1 MRPIGQQLD
10 RMTPEEVIAE
20 GSPLWSVFTSFGQL
34 GLSVDRMLKFEPEQM
49 ARMFCLVFEELGWGD
64 AGLAISLG
72 ASMLPRLTAAKFGN
86 QFLLERTPESLIG
99 CWGATEPEHGSD
111 VLDAN
116 KQIFNPQG
124 NYGRPDCVSKLYDDK
139 VVINGRKS
147 DWISNG
153 TIAQVCILY
162 CAADTGDGTNPE
174 QGCTVIVPLDAQGV
188 SRGAPLDKLGQRA
201 LNQGAVIFD
210 NVVLPVSNVLAGPDD
225 YQRAAYQVLVL
236 GNSCM
241 GAIFVGTA
249 RAAYE
254 LALDYSRERRQGGVP

>member
-1 MRPIGQQLD
+1 MSQLTAIARPAVGSLIAGWAEDPQGGLQLTGAEPPLTREEQDVQERVHRFAAEVMRPIGQQLD

-20 GSPLWSVFTSFGQL
+20 NSPLWSVFKAFGQL
-34 GLSVDRMLKFEPEQM
+34 GLGVDRVLEFEPEQM
-49 ARMFCLVFEELGWGD
+49 ARMLCLVFEELGWGD

-124 NYGRPDCVSKLYDDK
+124 TYGRPDCVARLYDDK

-162 CAADTGDGTNPE
+162 CAADTGD
-174 QGCTVIVPLDAQGV
+174 AH
-188 SRGAPLDKLGQRA
+188 A
-201 LNQGAVIFD
+201 
-210 NVVLPVSNVLAGPDD
+210 
-225 YQRAAYQVLVL
+225 
-236 GNSCM
+236 
-241 GAIFVGTA
+241 TA
-249 RAAYE
+249 RE
-254 LALDYSRERRQGGVP
+254 TL